1 MWNGQF
7 RLKKIKYYL
16 SDAGGFDDLVE
27 QCLPGR
33 LLLDREL
40 QLALERRDAHV
51 HRHFRHFGESK
62 KSSNSCDQ
70 IFSFVF
76 LKLGDG
82 TIASSF

>member
-7 RLKKIKYYL
+7 RLKKMKYYL

-62 KSSNSCDQ
+62 KSST
-70 IFSFVF
+70 FVNGLF
-76 LKLGDG
+76 KL
-82 TIASSF
+82 ARSNF